1 MFVILSCHL
10 IHSNRLKHWQWKL
23 FSFRSSFLVI
33 FQVSQPYSRTGRT
46 KVLNRRILVLL
57 PIPLAAQ
64 TLLTLRNA
72 PCTFYRRCIMS
83 LLPPPSLP
91 TVAPGYVNY
100 STSSTSSPSTT
111 IFSLL
116 LAHSVLSVLHF
127 LALSLSP
134 TLAASSPNLPVL
146 SCRSLNLDD
155 RVQCHLQNRGPA
167 LS

>member
-46 KVLNRRILVLL
+46 KVLNRRIFVLL

-64 TLLTLRNA
+64 TLLTLWNA
-72 PCTFYRRCIMS
+72 PCAFYRRCIMS
-83 LLPPPSLP
+83 LLPPPSFS
-91 TVAPGYVNY
+91 TVAPRYVNY

-127 LALSLSP
+127 LALSLNP
-134 TLAASSPNLPVL
+134 TLAASSPNLPACLFMQVIEL
-146 SCRSLNLDD
+146 R
-155 RVQCHLQNRGPA
+155 
-167 LS
+167 